1 MTLTAGE
8 IIALLEGK
16 RAVVMVQVCE
26 YKITCAITH
35 SITQLWVGWTPDAP
49 QPVFRPFVL
58 RLLRTA
64 VLDPRI
70 AVHMSA
76 VPVGAE
82 LGLTAILAA
91 DTAPYCAWG
100 AGLAEFGAQAA
111 IEAQSP
117 YYKLLIGRVLG
128 YEMDNIRA
136 HVEVML
142 VCGVATAGCPLA
154 LTHQTPSCASGRG
167 RGAGAGDGGHGG
179 QRAGAPV
186 GCGASAAVVAST
198 RPRGHTQGGGGQEG
212 WHEEKGRC
220 WGRGGLNK
228 GVWGRGKGRQTSA
241 RWEEKV
247 KGNKLQ

>member
-1 MTLTAGE
+1 M
-8 IIALLEGK
+8 
-16 RAVVMVQVCE
+16 
-26 YKITCAITH
+26 H
-35 SITQLWVGWTPDAP
+35 TQLWVGWTPDAP

-91 DTAPYCAWG
+91 DTPPYCAWG

-136 HVEVML
+136 HVEVCDGL
-142 VCGVATAGCPLA
+142 PGCHSLC
-154 LTHQTPSCASGRG
+154 T
-167 RGAGAGDGGHGG
+167 
-179 QRAGAPV
+179 
-186 GCGASAAVVAST
+186 T
-198 RPRGHTQGGGGQEG
+198 RQQQPTQGGGETLEPVTVAMVDSELERLSAAEPVLPWWHRHDPEAILKAGGTRRAGSKKKAAASTGEG
-212 WHEEKGRC
+212 EATKGFGGAGS
-220 WGRGGLNK
+220 GRGGK
-228 GVWGRGKGRQTSA
+228 RA
-241 RWEEKV
+241 RARK
-247 KGNKLQ
+247 K